1 MINITLRAYEL
12 AVAKFNPIPIVRYKK
27 DKTCWVFIVHWL
39 VFSLIIDNLKQ
50 QKIEDVCYE
59 YVLTRLCDSSAKAK
73 GLMNILKENDYIEV
87 CIEKLEDYIQKNKL
101 GSQEYDENGL
111 HIICDDPDK
120 SYWEQQKIKNKMTQM
135 YYEEKEQKLREEHQ
149 KRNGVNV

>member
-1 MINITLRAYEL
+1 MLNITLRAYDL
-12 AVAKFNPIPIVRYKK
+12 SDAKFNPIPIITHAK
-27 DKTCWVFIVHWL
+27 DKSRWVFIIYWI
-39 VFSLIIDNLKQ
+39 VFSLIIDNNKQ
-50 QKIEDVCYE
+50 QKIEDFCYE

-73 GLMNILKENDYIEV
+73 GLMDILKENDYIEV

-101 GSQEYDENGL
+101 GSQECDENGL

-135 YYEEKEQKLREEHQ
+135 YYEEKEQKLRKENQ
-149 KRNGVNV
+149 RRNGLNV

>member
-1 MINITLRAYEL
+1 MINITLRTYEW
-12 AVAKFNPIPIVRYKK
+12 AVAKFNPIPIITNRK
-27 DKTCWVFIVHWL
+27 DKKRWIFTINWL
-39 VFSLIIDNLKQ
+39 IFSLIIDNLKQ
-50 QKIEDVCYE
+50 QKIEDFCYE

-73 GLMNILKENDYIEV
+73 GLMDILKENDYVEV

-135 YYEEKEQKLREEHQ
+135 YYEEKEQKLRKENQ
-149 KRNGVNV
+149 RRNGYDV

>member
-1 MINITLRAYEL
+1 MLNVTLRAYDL
-12 AVAKFNPIPIVRYKK
+12 SDAKFNPIPIITHAK
-27 DKTCWVFIVHWL
+27 DKSRWVFIIHWI
-39 VFSLIIDNLKQ
+39 VFSLIIDNNKQ
-50 QKIEDVCYE
+50 QKIEDFCYE

-73 GLMNILKENDYIEV
+73 GLMDILKENDYIEV

-135 YYEEKEQKLREEHQ
+135 YLEEKEQKLRKENQ
-149 KRNGVNV
+149 RRNGLNV